1 MLKFSPAFLDEI
13 RARTPIAPLIGR
25 RVKLERAGRQ
35 WRACCPFH
43 QEKTPS
49 FYIYDDAFHCFG
61 CGAHG
66 DAVSFLM
73 QSEGA
78 SFPEAVER
86 LAAEAGLE
94 LPRESPNEREQTSRL
109 ERIHA
114 VLDAAARL
122 FAAWLR
128 DGAAASA
135 ARDYLRGRGVGAEPI
150 ATFGLGWSGDGT
162 RLRPALAAEGFAPDL
177 QREAGLLTTGE
188 DGSIRGEMFRSRLIF
203 PIHDRRGRTVG
214 FGGRTLGD
222 GQPKYLNGPETPV
235 FSKRRLLYGQHLA
248 HSRIRE
254 AGRDRKPLAIA
265 EGYMDVIA
273 LAEAGI
279 PAVAPLGTALTEE
292 QLGLAW
298 RLDPAPVLCLDGD
311 TAGRR
316 AALRGAERA
325 LPMLNP
331 DRTLRVAEL
340 APGEDPDSLLR
351 RHGADAL
358 ARAIESARP
367 LSDALYDL
375 LDPPAPGA
383 TPEQRAAFRA
393 RLVAGAALIGDR
405 GMASEYRRAL
415 LDRYFASTRRAAP
428 GTPPASRVRPL
439 RPTLSD
445 PAAREIQA
453 AHLAVIAVNHPG
465 LLHDIEEAWCRVAL
479 DGWLAELRE
488 TMLHLP
494 RADAAAAPDG
504 GGRLDSDGVMNHLTA
519 TGHGGHVARAFE
531 LLEQHGK
538 LDAAA
543 RPDAMPSAAEAGWW
557 HYFGMIQ
564 FEKLNEEIEL
574 ARNLLAKDWSPACE
588 RRVRALCEARIKLRA
603 LEPGEA

>member
-49 FYIYDDAFHCFG
+49 FYIYDDGFHCFG

-122 FAAWLR
+122 FATWLR

-203 PIHDRRGRTVG
+203 PIHDRRGRSVG

-292 QLGLAW
+292 QLGLVW

-311 TAGRR
+311 DAGRR

-325 LPMLNP
+325 LPMLSSE
-331 DRTLRVAEL
+331 RTLRIAEL
-340 APGEDPDSLLR
+340 PPGEDPDTMLR
-351 RHGADAL
+351 RHGAETL
-358 ARAIESARP
+358 RGAIEGARP
-367 LSDALYDL
+367 LSEALYDL
-375 LDPPAPGA
+375 LGPPGPTASA
-383 TPEQRAAFRA
+383 ETRA
-393 RLVAGAALIGDR
+393 RFRKRLVDSAALIGDR
-405 GMASEYRRAL
+405 GLAIEVRTSLLRRFRENSQAW
-415 LDRYFASTRRAAP
+415 RKAP
-428 GTPPASRVRPL
+428 PPRKQRPV
-439 RPTLSD
+439 LSD
-445 PAAREIQA
+445 AAAREVQA
-453 AHLAVIAVNHPG
+453 AHLAIIVMHHHY
-465 LLHDIEEAWCRVAL
+465 LLHDVEEAWCRVPL
-479 DGWLAELRE
+479 SSWLAELRDIL
-488 TMLHLP
+488 LHLP
-494 RADAAAAPDG
+494 PA
-504 GGRLDSDGVMNHLTA
+504 LDSDGVKNHLNA
-519 TGHGGHVARAFE
+519 SHPGHVVHAFE
-531 LLEQHGK
+531 LVEQHGA
-538 LDAAA
+538 LDPAA
-543 RPDAMPSAAEAGWW
+543 RTDAMPATAEFGWW
-557 HYFGMIQ
+557 HYFGMVQID
-564 FEKLNEEIEL
+564 KIDDEIDL
-574 ARNLLAKDWSPACE
+574 AVKSFIEDASSACE
-588 RRVRALCEARIKLRA
+588 RRIKALCEVRIKQFDDI
-603 LEPGEA
+603 